1 MNSKGIEE
9 LDKATN
15 HLNDSRNNMYS
26 CTFME
31 KGNEGNIINSGTL
44 KMSSTEKDISFQT
57 IDEEIK
63 DKHKINN
70 IPSEYEE
77 KEKYSFNELLHTEQN
92 DYINIIEKED
102 KPIQEMLTEDKKGI
116 GEVNAS
122 ILNRISSC
130 LSSQQVEEEYDNGD
144 KFEENNE
151 DSKCGYSF
159 FINKCDYEKDFD
171 TNINSHKK
179 SCEDSEE
186 NINYYNNNLLL
197 GISENK
203 DTLIKCDKVCEKSYY
218 STSGSTVLASN
229 ENEQNLQN
237 ISSYETVS
245 SMNDKIKLVSIGKYE
260 KLQKKQTDIMNSEA
274 NAIESNDYSIHDIG
288 TYREECISY
297 LNKIKDIPHNIGSQI
312 NSYQNNNII
321 DSNNFKDEN
330 YLIHENDFFD
340 GETEKKNILQNYFLV
355 NNNNE
360 VNANEDANN
369 EGDDLKSFET
379 AVSDMAE
386 TVGDDMIEK
395 KININDNCK
404 IEENIN
410 MHVRDDNKNEL
421 FDFDMNRQAFH
432 DKEGDENLY
441 KAILNTENNKS
452 INIINDMSKEGYE
465 HGSDNIHTQV
475 ENINDIEQRTNNM
488 IENNIMFPSSDDLRF
503 TTLNCIN
510 DISNTNVVKCKRKI
524 KNDESRENKMIKTDQ
539 ENVRMKDELNEDDKD
554 ELYEIPD
561 KKRRKKNKK
570 KKKKKKIPGR
580 VYKVIVRGKEC
591 WRAEWLVQKN
601 QENIENEKEERKM
614 DTYSIMKL
622 ENAENDD
629 KNCDKNVDKNID
641 KMNVS
646 NFQKKSKQFSVSV
659 YGYENARLFA
669 LFELIKYNSV
679 PDSLKEEA
687 SICIHNIKKNIM
699 NSENSTNKSFSG
711 HFLQFLLADENSEYS
726 SLLYKKLEDNVIQNV
741 NKYSM
746 HDMNNINRMDLFPS
760 QGKEIGFRNEK
771 NFTVQYDDENG
782 HGNIVDGTIWN
793 AQNNERDLFYNN
805 NNHSNKCRNDYYYNN
820 SNDLIKLKKE
830 NNEKLITFNDNNF
843 YNKSNYINRYNNPYI
858 SNNNPSIHNLNNLV
872 YNINSYD
879 FNPMH
884 IRNGYT
890 NDSNSTINISSQ
902 NSNYRVFSEE
912 KDIQKKK
919 NFFNTNSIRKYVG
932 DINTKPMD
940 GFKQNLFEKV
950 LNNLENKM
958 GNNNLYNYNSLDHH
972 INSKVKPTY
981 PYSNDNISNDTTT
994 TTTMINHGTNNNQ
1007 INNETGIR
1015 NSQHILHDNLLMY
1028 RNFMN
1033 QTPCDIGNVDKNNE
1047 NDRAEK
1053 MAPNFEGAFLNK
1065 NNIVFKHNANFNPFL
1080 GRNVSNINT

>member
-1 MNSKGIEE
+1 MNSKEIEE
-9 LDKATN
+9 LDKTTN
-15 HLNDSRNNMYS
+15 HLNDSRNNMYG

-31 KGNEGNIINSGTL
+31 KGNEGNIINSATL

-57 IDEEIK
+57 IDEE
-63 DKHKINN
+63 
-70 IPSEYEE
+70 
-77 KEKYSFNELLHTEQN
+77 KEKYSFNELLYTEQN
-92 DYINIIEKED
+92 GYINIIEKED
-102 KPIQEMLTEDKKGI
+102 KPIQEMLIDDKKGI
-116 GEVNAS
+116 DEVNAS
-122 ILNRISSC
+122 NLNRISPC
-130 LSSQQVEEEYDNGD
+130 LSPQHVEEEYDNGD
-144 KFEENNE
+144 KFDENNE
-151 DSKCGYSF
+151 DSKCGCPF
-159 FINKCDYEKDFD
+159 FISKCDYEKDFD
-171 TNINSHKK
+171 TNINNHNK
-179 SCEDSEE
+179 SCKHSEE

-218 STSGSTVLASN
+218 STSESTVLASN

-245 SMNDKIKLVSIGKYE
+245 SMNDKIKIISNGKYE

-274 NAIESNDYSIHDIG
+274 NVIEPKDYSIDDIG

-297 LNKIKDIPHNIGSQI
+297 LNKIKDIPHNIGSQM

-321 DSNNFKDEN
+321 DNNSFKDEN

-360 VNANEDANN
+360 VNANEDVNN
-369 EGDDLKSFET
+369 EGDNPKSFEA
-379 AVSDMAE
+379 AVSDIAE
-386 TVGDDMIEK
+386 TVGNDTIETE
-395 KININDNCK
+395 ININDNCK
-404 IEENIN
+404 IEKSIN
-410 MHVRDDNKNEL
+410 MHINGDNKNAL
-421 FDFDMNRQAFH
+421 FDFDMNRQLFH

-441 KAILNTENNKS
+441 KTILNTENNKS
-452 INIINDMSKEGYE
+452 INIINGMGKEVYE

-510 DISNTNVVKCKRKI
+510 DINNESIVKCKRKI
-524 KNDESRENKMIKTDQ
+524 KSDENGENRMVKTEQ
-539 ENVRMKDELNEDDKD
+539 KNVRMKDELDEDDKD
-554 ELYEIPD
+554 ELYGIPD

-601 QENIENEKEERKM
+601 QENIETEKEETKM

-622 ENAENDD
+622 ENREEV
-629 KNCDKNVDKNID
+629 DKNVD

-699 NSENSTNKSFSG
+699 NSENATNKSFSG

-741 NKYSM
+741 NKYSI
-746 HDMNNINRMDLFPS
+746 HDMNNTNRMNLFQS

-771 NFTVQYDDENG
+771 DFPLQYDNENG

-793 AQNNERDLFYNN
+793 VQNNERDLFYNN
-805 NNHSNKCRNDYYYNN
+805 NNSNKCRNDYYYNN
-820 SNDLIKLKKE
+820 SNDLVKLKKE
-830 NNEKLITFNDNNF
+830 NNEKLVTFNDNNF
-843 YNKSNYINRYNNPYI
+843 YNKANYINRYNNPYI

-890 NDSNSTINISSQ
+890 NDNNSTINISSQ
-902 NSNYRVFSEE
+902 NSNYRGFGEE

-919 NFFNTNSIRKYVG
+919 NFFNTNSVRKYVG

-958 GNNNLYNYNSLDHH
+958 GNNNPYNYNSLDHH
-972 INSKVKPTY
+972 INSKVKSTY
-981 PYSNDNISNDTTT
+981 PYSNDAISNDATSN
-994 TTTMINHGTNNNQ
+994 TTMINHGTNNNQ
-1007 INNETGIR
+1007 INNETEIR

-1033 QTPCDIGNVDKNNE
+1033 QNPCDIGNGDKNSE
-1047 NDRAEK
+1047 NDRVEK
-1053 MAPNFEGAFLNK
+1053 IAPNFEGAFLNK

>member
-1 MNSKGIEE
+1 
-9 LDKATN
+9 
-15 HLNDSRNNMYS
+15 
-26 CTFME
+26 
-31 KGNEGNIINSGTL
+31 
-44 KMSSTEKDISFQT
+44 MSSTEKDISFQT

-77 KEKYSFNELLHTEQN
+77 KEKYSFNELLHTDQN
-92 DYINIIEKED
+92 GYINIIEKED
-102 KPIQEMLTEDKKGI
+102 KPIQEILTDDIKGI
-116 GEVNAS
+116 GEVNPS

-130 LSSQQVEEEYDNGD
+130 LSQQQDEEDHNNDD
-144 KFEENNE
+144 KFDENNE
-151 DSKCGYSF
+151 DSKCGYPF
-159 FINKCDYEKDFD
+159 FINK
-171 TNINSHKK
+171 H
-179 SCEDSEE
+179 
-186 NINYYNNNLLL
+186 
-197 GISENK
+197 
-203 DTLIKCDKVCEKSYY
+203 DKVYEKSYY
-218 STSGSTVLASN
+218 STSESTVLASN

-245 SMNDKIKLVSIGKYE
+245 SMNDKIKLISNGKYE
-260 KLQKKQTDIMNSEA
+260 KFQKKQTDIMNIEA
-274 NAIESNDYSIHDIG
+274 NGIESNDYSIHDIG

-340 GETEKKNILQNYFLV
+340 GETEKKNILQNYLV

-360 VNANEDANN
+360 DDPNKDATNEDDGPN
-369 EGDDLKSFET
+369 SFES
-379 AVSDMAE
+379 AVSDIAE
-386 TVGDDMIEK
+386 TAGDDTIEK

-404 IEENIN
+404 IEEDVS
-410 MHVRDDNKNEL
+410 MHISGDNKNGL
-421 FDFDMNRQAFH
+421 FDFDINRPVFH
-432 DKEGDENLY
+432 DKD
-441 KAILNTENNKS
+441 
-452 INIINDMSKEGYE
+452 
-465 HGSDNIHTQV
+465 GSDNIHIQV
-475 ENINDIEQRTNNM
+475 ENINDIEERTKNM
-488 IENNIMFPSSDDLRF
+488 IENNIIFPSSDDLRF
-503 TTLNCIN
+503 PTLNCIN
-510 DISNTNVVKCKRKI
+510 DINNTNVVKCKRKI
-524 KNDESRENKMIKTDQ
+524 KTDENRENKMIKTDQ
-539 ENVRMKDELNEDDKD
+539 TNVRMKDELNEDDKD
-554 ELYEIPD
+554 ELYGIPD

-601 QENIENEKEERKM
+601 QENIETEKEETKI

-622 ENAENDD
+622 ENIENGDE
-629 KNCDKNVDKNID
+629 NVDKNVN

-746 HDMNNINRMDLFPS
+746 HDMNNINRMDLFQS
-760 QGKEIGFRNEK
+760 QGKEIGLRNEK
-771 NFTVQYDDENG
+771 NFTVQYDNENG

-793 AQNNERDLFYNN
+793 VQNNERDLFYNN
-805 NNHSNKCRNDYYYNN
+805 NNSNKCRNDYYYNN

-830 NNEKLITFNDNNF
+830 NNEKLTTFNDNNF
-843 YNKSNYINRYNNPYI
+843 YNKANYINRYNNPYI

-879 FNPMH
+879 FNPTH
-884 IRNGYT
+884 IRSGYT
-890 NDSNSTINISSQ
+890 NDSNSTLNISSQ
-902 NSNYRVFSEE
+902 NSNYRGFGEE

-919 NFFNTNSIRKYVG
+919 NFFNTNSVRKYIG
-932 DINTKPMD
+932 DINSKPMD

-972 INSKVKPTY
+972 INSKVKSTY

-994 TTTMINHGTNNNQ
+994 TTTMINHGTSNNQ

-1015 NSQHILHDNLLMY
+1015 NSQHVLHDNLLLY

-1033 QTPCDIGNVDKNNE
+1033 PTPCDIGNVDKDSE

-1065 NNIVFKHNANFNPFL
+1065 SNIVFNRNANFNPFL

>member
-1 MNSKGIEE
+1 MNSKEIEE
-9 LDKATN
+9 LDKTTH
-15 HLNDSRNNMYS
+15 HLNDSRNNMYG

-31 KGNEGNIINSGTL
+31 KCNEGNIINSGTL

-57 IDEEIK
+57 IDEE
-63 DKHKINN
+63 
-70 IPSEYEE
+70 
-77 KEKYSFNELLHTEQN
+77 KEKYSFNELLYTEQN
-92 DYINIIEKED
+92 GYINIIEKED
-102 KPIQEMLTEDKKGI
+102 KPIQEMLIDDKKGI

-122 ILNRISSC
+122 NLDRISPC
-130 LSSQQVEEEYDNGD
+130 LSPQQVEEEYDNGD
-144 KFEENNE
+144 KFDENNE
-151 DSKCGYSF
+151 GSKCGCPF
-159 FINKCDYEKDFD
+159 FISKCDYEKDFD
-171 TNINSHKK
+171 TNINNHNK
-179 SCEDSEE
+179 SCKHSEE

-218 STSGSTVLASN
+218 STSESTVLASN

-245 SMNDKIKLVSIGKYE
+245 SMNDKIKIISNGKYE

-274 NAIESNDYSIHDIG
+274 NAIEPKDYSIDDIG

-297 LNKIKDIPHNIGSQI
+297 LNKIKDIPHNIGSQM
-312 NSYQNNNII
+312 NSYQNNNIM
-321 DSNNFKDEN
+321 DNNSFKDEN

-360 VNANEDANN
+360 VNANEDVNN
-369 EGDDLKSFET
+369 EGDDPKSFEA
-379 AVSDMAE
+379 AVSDIAE
-386 TVGDDMIEK
+386 TVGNDTIEK
-395 KININDNCK
+395 EININDNCK
-404 IEENIN
+404 IEKSIN
-410 MHVRDDNKNEL
+410 MHINGDNKNAL
-421 FDFDMNRQAFH
+421 FDFDMSRQVFH

-441 KAILNTENNKS
+441 KTILNTENNKS
-452 INIINDMSKEGYE
+452 INIINGMGKEVYE

-488 IENNIMFPSSDDLRF
+488 IENNMMFPSSDDLRF

-510 DISNTNVVKCKRKI
+510 DINNESIVKCKRKI
-524 KNDESRENKMIKTDQ
+524 KSDENGENRMVKTEQ
-539 ENVRMKDELNEDDKD
+539 KNVRMKDELDEDDKD
-554 ELYEIPD
+554 ELYGIPD

-601 QENIENEKEERKM
+601 QENIETEKEETKM

-622 ENAENDD
+622 ENREDV
-629 KNCDKNVDKNID
+629 DKNVD

-699 NSENSTNKSFSG
+699 NSENATNKSFSG

-741 NKYSM
+741 NKYSI
-746 HDMNNINRMDLFPS
+746 HDMNNTNRMNLFQS

-771 NFTVQYDDENG
+771 DFPLQYDNENG

-793 AQNNERDLFYNN
+793 VQNNERDLFYNN
-805 NNHSNKCRNDYYYNN
+805 NNNNNSNKCRNDYYYNN
-820 SNDLIKLKKE
+820 SNDLVKLKKE
-830 NNEKLITFNDNNF
+830 NNEKLVTFNDNNF
-843 YNKSNYINRYNNPYI
+843 YNKANYINRYNNPYI

-890 NDSNSTINISSQ
+890 NDNNSTINISSQ
-902 NSNYRVFSEE
+902 NSNYRGFGEE

-919 NFFNTNSIRKYVG
+919 NFFNTNSVRKYVG

-958 GNNNLYNYNSLDHH
+958 GNNNPYNYNSLDHH
-972 INSKVKPTY
+972 INSKVKSTY
-981 PYSNDNISNDTTT
+981 PYSNDTISNDATSN
-994 TTTMINHGTNNNQ
+994 TTMINHGTNNNQ
-1007 INNETGIR
+1007 INNETEIR

-1033 QTPCDIGNVDKNNE
+1033 QNPCDIGNGDKNSE
-1047 NDRAEK
+1047 NDRVEK
-1053 MAPNFEGAFLNK
+1053 IAPNFEGAFLNK